1 MQKLLLCLLVFAAS
15 AQANQELR
23 VAVATNFRAT
33 LEQLSPAFE
42 SRTSIRII
50 LSSGSTGALYH
61 QIVSGAPYDIFLAA
75 DRTSVDRLAEQ
86 LSSQSATSF
95 CYARGKLAL
104 VGGDGSLRQLAD
116 PSMSLAIANP
126 ATAPYGKAA
135 TEVLASP
142 QFAEGSERQ
151 LVRGSNAMQAYQY
164 WYTGNVELAL
174 VPLSLAGT
182 SGTLVP
188 ADWYG
193 AIEQHA
199 LLLPDGQ
206 DKSAAH
212 AYISWLNSPETRAKI
227 TAAGY
232 DPCP

>member
-1 MQKLLLCLLVFAAS
+1 MQKLLLCLLVLTAS
-15 AQANQELR
+15 AQASQEVR

-33 LEQLSPAFE
+33 LEQLNPAFE

-50 LSSGSTGALYH
+50 LSSGSTGGLYH
-61 QIVSGAPYDIFLAA
+61 QILSGAPYDIFLAA
-75 DRTSVDRLAEQ
+75 DRISVDRLVEK
-86 LSSQSATSF
+86 LSSQPATSF

-104 VGGDGSLRQLAD
+104 VGGDRSLRQLAD
-116 PSMSLAIANP
+116 PSMSVAIANP
-126 ATAPYGKAA
+126 VTAPYGKAA

-142 QFAEGSERQ
+142 QFAEGSERH
-151 LVRGSNAMQAYQY
+151 LVRGRNAMQASQY

-174 VPLSLAGT
+174 VPLSLAGA
-182 SGTLVP
+182 SGTLIP
-188 ADWYG
+188 TDWYS

-199 LLLPDGQ
+199 LLLPASQ
-206 DKSAAH
+206 DRPAAQ